1 MRRVVVIPFVGV
13 GSEEYLSQSIY
24 DTGYHIK
31 KVGCIIFL
39 HFDYLSWYSVGL
51 PRVSK
56 QNFKLVCLNAKPPN
70 KGIPVDLSPFYGT
83 LNENKL
89 LKAPQNQEEDTDI
102 PFTVT
107 AAISCCEIY

>member
-56 QNFKLVCLNAKPPN
+56 QNSKLVL
-70 KGIPVDLSPFYGT
+70 I
-83 LNENKL
+83 
-89 LKAPQNQEEDTDI
+89 QNCQTKVYRWI
-102 PFTVT
+102 FRQFTVH
-107 AAISCCEIY
+107 